1 MEDGM
6 RSILNNL
13 IEVVI
18 KDTTRLFV
26 TKQIDEELFRDRL
39 ISARASAEEQLI
51 RLFQNIKDGTK

>member
-6 RSILNNL
+6 RVILNNL

-26 TKQIDEELFRDRL
+26 TKQIDEDLFRDRL
-39 ISARASAEEQLI
+39 ISVRASAEEQLI